1 MKKNHFMKKQ
11 FVMVNILNIDSQGP
25 KDSENAKK
33 SSKQKKRGTL
43 TIPVIKN
50 VNKSLA
56 PPRGHEIFFFKF
68 SKIMILA

>member
-1 MKKNHFMKKQ
+1 
-11 FVMVNILNIDSQGP
+11 MVNILNIDSQGP

-33 SSKQKKRGTL
+33 SSKIIRDDTL
-43 TIPVIKN
+43 SLPVIKN

>member
-1 MKKNHFMKKQ
+1 MKKKIILWKKK
-11 FVMVNILNIDSQGP
+11 FRMVNILNIDSQGP

-43 TIPVIKN
+43 SIPVIKN
-50 VNKSLA
+50 VNKSS
-56 PPRGHEIFFFKF
+56 FFFKF